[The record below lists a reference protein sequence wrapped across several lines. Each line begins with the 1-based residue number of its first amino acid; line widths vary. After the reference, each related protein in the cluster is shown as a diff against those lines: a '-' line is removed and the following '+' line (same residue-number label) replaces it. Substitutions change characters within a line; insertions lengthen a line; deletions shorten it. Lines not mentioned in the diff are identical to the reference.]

1 MALMKYLV
9 KDLVIDNQTNEVS
22 NSGTQILAKR
32 KWLTRDVRNN
42 LMDQFGFSTEELP
55 DNYFITVVDKM
66 GSFLVGNPEDAD
78 YIRAGDLGG
87 AYKFSDA
94 NKIIADIRTQ
104 IKSHKTYDFAKVPG
118 SKQISLFDHINKV
131 NGCIKTIQNFNPKA
145 DSMATETHRNITSE
159 LQGEYNSI
167 FELFNSINTAKIATG
182 NNDLDKVI
190 EQFEDKSQTQF
201 LKLEA
206 AVNQAQQ
213 DANQVEQ
220 LAKAAS
226 DVGAKTGISVEAR
239 HFHEEYERH
248 VSASKIWLRVAG
260 VFGTVLLVTP
270 LYFYCTGLVPEAEG
284 FAWNYF
290 VPRFSILGI
299 LIFLEIILIGI
310 YRAERHNAIVNKHR
324 ANALN
329 TFETMTAATL
339 SQDVKDAVTLTAAR
353 AIYAPQETG
362 FSKRGANASS
372 THAADILASLA
383 TERS

>member
-9 KDLVIDNQTNEVS
+9 KDLVIGNATKELATEGITGAAKNQ
-22 NSGTQILAKR
+22 
-32 KWLTRDVRNN
+32 WLTRDARNN

-66 GSFLVGNPEDAD
+66 DSFLVGNPEDAD

-94 NKIIADIRTQ
+94 SKIIADIRTQ
-104 IKSHKTYDFAKVPG
+104 IKSHKSYDFAKVPG
-118 SKQISLFDHINKV
+118 ATQIALFVHIDKV
-131 NGCIKTIQNFNPKA
+131 NGCIKTIRNFNPKA
-145 DSMATETHRNITSE
+145 DNRSTETHRNITAE
-159 LQGEYNSI
+159 LQKEYNSI
-167 FELFNSINTAKIATG
+167 FKLFNSINTAKIATG

-190 EQFEDKSQTQF
+190 EQFEGKRQTQF

-206 AVNQAQQ
+206 AVDQAQQ
-213 DANQVEQ
+213 GANQVEQ

-226 DVGAKTGISVEAR
+226 DVGAKKGIATESR
-239 HFHEEYERH
+239 HFHNESAKHEESAGKWLKCSIGLGFALLALVVWFYFCDKPP
-248 VSASKIWLRVAG
+248 VSNA
-260 VFGTVLLVTP
+260 
-270 LYFYCTGLVPEAEG
+270 
-284 FAWNYF
+284 FAWNHF
-290 VPRFSILGI
+290 IPRFSLLGV

-310 YRAERHNAIVNKHR
+310 YRAERHNAVVNKHR

-339 SQDVKDAVTLTAAR
+339 SQDVKDAVTLTAAG

-362 FSKRGANASS
+362 FSKRGANAST